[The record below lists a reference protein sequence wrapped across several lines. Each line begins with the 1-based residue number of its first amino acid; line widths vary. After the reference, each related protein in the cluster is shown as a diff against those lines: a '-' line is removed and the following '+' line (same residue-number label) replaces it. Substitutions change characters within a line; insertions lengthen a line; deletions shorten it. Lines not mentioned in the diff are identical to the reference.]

1 MAQVNLKHVAMKQII
16 FPRVLRLH
24 NFVFLFLMGDKLFVS
39 ISLVLSIAAIKEEKE
54 GNFGQVFGKSWEI
67 HSHAEPS
74 IQQLYEFSFLV
85 FESVKKISENNHENK
100 ERGTRTR

>member
-16 FPRVLRLH
+16 FPRVLRSH

-85 FESVKKISENNHENK
+85 FESVKKISEKNHENK